1 MAHKKRKS
9 AEGAAPNKDLS
20 PLQVVWFTTLKERG
34 DIVDI
39 VLRSGHRLRG
49 SVIDNAM
56 YNILIRQEKT
66 DQQMVVMKI
75 GIATIT
81 VSRRIALVKGGS
93 QVTHMKHRDV
103 MDASPYRTGGGEV

>member
-9 AEGAAPNKDLS
+9 AKGDASSNDLS
-20 PLQVVWFTTLKERG
+20 PLQSVWFTTLKERG
-34 DIVDI
+34 DIIEI

-66 DQQMVVMKI
+66 DQPMVVMKI
-75 GIATIT
+75 GIVTIT
-81 VSRRIALVKGGS
+81 VSRRIALVKKGS
-93 QVTHMKHRDV
+93 
-103 MDASPYRTGGGEV
+103 

>member
-1 MAHKKRKS
+1 VASCAVSCGAMAHKKRKPGD
-9 AEGAAPNKDLS
+9 GAAPNKDLS
-20 PLQVVWFTTLKERG
+20 PLQLVWFTTLKERG

-49 SVIDNAM
+49 SVVDNAM

-66 DQQMVVMKI
+66 DQTMVVMKI

-81 VSRRIALVKGGS
+81 VSRRIALVKGKSSATVRNHGS
-93 QVTHMKHRDV
+93 TK
-103 MDASPYRTGGGEV
+103 E